1 MITLHFKAFMLMHI
15 MNFFLSM
22 LINFLR
28 KTHEFVDDAFV
39 DVNGDDNFSFFCIN
53 FLSENHCSNVYVRF
67 SALREGVTEIY
78 KKFKLMEKCVRGKKI
93 MKILSAF
100 KCKQL
105 KTSYNADGDE

>member
-1 MITLHFKAFMLMHI
+1 

-39 DVNGDDNFSFFCIN
+39 DVNGDDNFSLFFVLIFWVKIIAVMCMWD
-53 FLSENHCSNVYVRF
+53 LV
-67 SALREGVTEIY
+67 REGVTEIY
-78 KKFKLMEKCVRGKKI
+78 KKFKLMEKCVRRKKI

-100 KCKQL
+100 KCRQL
-105 KTSYNADGDE
+105 KTSYNADRDE